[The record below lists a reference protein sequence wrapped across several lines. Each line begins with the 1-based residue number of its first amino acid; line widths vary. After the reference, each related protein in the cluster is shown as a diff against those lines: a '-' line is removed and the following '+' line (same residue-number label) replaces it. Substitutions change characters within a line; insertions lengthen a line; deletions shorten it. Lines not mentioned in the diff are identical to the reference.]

1 MDEAYFENHQKET
14 YNVIQMAFQF
24 AGRSVAES
32 GIDSDC
38 LTSFGSCP
46 LSSEPELDRSACR
59 FPGQGTFPQTQ
70 TSQPDGRG
78 DEDISSLPE
87 LSPEVISQLDE
98 FLDNFFIP
106 PIEPKDDDSPTS
118 SKNVDRLSEAQLG
131 KASTTFGREKFVT
144 YIEWESIAQNT
155 RASPIQ
161 DETTEK
167 TQNTKDELKYPE
179 KTTVHNQ
186 SPMKES
192 REVAPCLEVSKEV
205 NQRVSKNTEENPRI
219 HGQSDSTNASTCGED
234 SAIDFKSLAHYLETA
249 DDYALGVDILS
260 EFNKELSTATD
271 LTETTMSENN
281 NSYSFVTEPLSCG
294 SSQVSWS
301 ALEEPQSYSAERR
314 LASTPVC
321 SGDESSG
328 YLSASDIE
336 FSNCMLHINSQPVSP
351 IQSPSTPST
360 PRYSEAHSSCS
371 AEAKENQDKEE
382 ENKKKSDKQKKPA
395 ETYVSMI
402 AKAMLAN
409 GLQRM
414 SLTDL
419 YTKIEELFPYY
430 KTSTI
435 TWRNAVRHNLSINEC
450 FVKAGRAD
458 SGRGFYWTIHPSC
471 VEVFKNGKYKRREAR
486 RRVQNLT
493 RMGTVSITP
502 FTPITLHSYQNAPE
516 LNNYQFTLPVQM
528 SSTAIHSQIQ
538 GLEAHA
544 DMLTRSQSGYYSTP
558 MMTSTP
564 SRNYLYHPYE
574 QYYE

>member
-1 MDEAYFENHQKET
+1 MKRISKSIRKEHT
-14 YNVIQMAFQF
+14 
-24 AGRSVAES
+24 
-32 GIDSDC
+32 
-38 LTSFGSCP
+38 TSFRWLSSTQNDQLARVGLIQIARVVLEAVHSCP
-46 LSSEPELDRSACR
+46 NSTGRLVGSQEKEHFHRTR
-59 FPGQGTFPQTQ
+59 
-70 TSQPDGRG
+70 TSQPAGSG
-78 DEDISSLPE
+78 DKDIGSLPE

-106 PIEPKDDDSPTS
+106 PVEPKDDDSSSS
-118 SKNVDRLSEAQLG
+118 SKNVDRLSEAPVD

-144 YIEWESIAQNT
+144 YIEWESVAENNIENE
-155 RASPIQ
+155 ASEI
-161 DETTEK
+161 
-167 TQNTKDELKYPE
+167 TQNSQNEPRHPE
-179 KTTVHNQ
+179 KTTVQSQ
-186 SPMKES
+186 SPESPVKES
-192 REVAPCLEVSKEV
+192 KEMPHFPEVCKEV
-205 NQRVSKNTEENPRI
+205 YQQINKNTENPRI
-219 HGQSDSTNASTCGED
+219 HHSQSDKINASTCDED
-234 SAIDFKSLAHYLETA
+234 SVINFESLAQYLETA

-260 EFNKELSTATD
+260 EFNQELSSATD
-271 LTETTMSENN
+271 LIETTMSENN
-281 NSYSFVTEPLSCG
+281 NGCSFVEEPLSRG
-294 SSQVSWS
+294 SNQEHVVSWS
-301 ALEEPQSYSAERR
+301 ALEEPQSYSVERS
-314 LASTPVC
+314 LASTPVSC
-321 SGDESSG
+321 GDESSG

-336 FSNCMLHINSQPVSP
+336 SSNSMLHINGQSVSP

-360 PRYSEAHSSCS
+360 PRYSEKDS
-371 AEAKENQDKEE
+371 ACCTETKVNQDKEEE

-414 SLTDL
+414 SLSDL
-419 YTKIEELFPYY
+419 YAKIEELFPYY

-502 FTPITLHSYQNAPE
+502 FTPMTLHSYQNSPDI
-516 LNNYQFTLPVQM
+516 NNYQFTVPVQM
-528 SSTAIHSQIQ
+528 SSTAINAQIQ

-544 DMLTRSQSGYYSTP
+544 DMLTRSQTDYYSTP

-564 SRNYLYHPYE
+564 SRNYLYYPYE
-574 QYYE
+574 QYHE

>member
-1 MDEAYFENHQKET
+1 MDEGHFKKHQEGT
-14 YNVIQMAFQF
+14 FNVIQMAFQY
-24 AGRSVAES
+24 AEQSVGES

-38 LTSFGSCP
+38 PSSFGSYP
-46 LSSEPELDRSACR
+46 QLPELTRPACR
-59 FPGQGTFPQTQ
+59 FPGEGTFPQTQ
-70 TSQPDGRG
+70 TRQPTGSG
-78 DEDISSLPE
+78 DEDISNLPE

-106 PIEPKDDDSPTS
+106 PIEPKD
-118 SKNVDRLSEAQLG
+118 KNVDRLSEAQVD

-144 YIEWESIAQNT
+144 YIEWESVAQNNMT
-155 RASPIQ
+155 SPIENEAS
-161 DETTEK
+161 ET
-167 TQNTKDELKYPE
+167 TQNTQEEPRHPE
-179 KTTVHNQ
+179 KTTVQSQ
-186 SPMKES
+186 SPKSPVKES
-192 REVAPCLEVSKEV
+192 GKMAPCPEVWKEV
-205 NQRVSKNTEENPRI
+205 YQQVSKNTDENPRI
-219 HGQSDSTNASTCGED
+219 HHSQSDRINASTCDED
-234 SAIDFKSLAHYLETA
+234 SVINFESLAQYLETA

-260 EFNKELSTATD
+260 EFNQELSSATD
-271 LTETTMSENN
+271 LIETTTSENN
-281 NSYSFVTEPLSCG
+281 NSCSFVAQPLSRG
-294 SSQVSWS
+294 SSQEHAVSWS
-301 ALEEPQSYSAERR
+301 PQSYSVERS
-314 LASTPVC
+314 LASTPVS

-336 FSNCMLHINSQPVSP
+336 SSSGMLHINSQPVSP

-360 PRYSEAHSSCS
+360 PRYSERDSSCCT
-371 AEAKENQDKEE
+371 ETKVNQDKEEE
-382 ENKKKSDKQKKPA
+382 ENKKKSVKQKKPA

-414 SLTDL
+414 SLSDL
-419 YTKIEELFPYY
+419 YAKIEELFPYY

-502 FTPITLHSYQNAPE
+502 FTPMTLHSYQNSPDI
-516 LNNYQFTLPVQM
+516 NNYQFTVPVQM
-528 SSTAIHSQIQ
+528 SSTAINAQIQ

-544 DMLTRSQSGYYSTP
+544 DMLTRSQTGYYSTP

-574 QYYE
+574 QYHE